1 MLVKR
6 VEMSQT
12 AAAFGDDKLLIFLF
26 IGIGLENYYFSLFD
40 QNCYSTT
47 SPVHNKATGKAS
59 AFVYLLVVVVVVV
72 ATRMRCVACLVLVR
86 VQCPEISLS
95 VTLVQLLLA
104 TISRQCHCPQKGEQ

>member
-72 ATRMRCVACLVLVR
+72 VVATRMRCVALSCACESPVSRDFSLGDT
-86 VQCPEISLS
+86 CPTVVS
-95 VTLVQLLLA
+95 
-104 TISRQCHCPQKGEQ
+104 HD